1 MKLRK
6 KIVVCL
12 MALIFGT
19 IVSVTVTGCGKDLDV
34 RGGIADQTWLYGM
47 CYVQSERSYD
57 PAYDAEAEVQLMAN
71 LGVKTVRTWMQIR
84 ELLLSPTQV
93 NEETCGQAH
102 ALLALYARHGIRA
115 VGVSHTNFNSGTSQS
130 GKVGRDVS
138 PGSEYIA
145 WLEDYYT
152 AWKTLVAEFPEV
164 EYWEI
169 DNETNNSVF
178 MNNIYGEAVFNQ
190 DEMAEISTDI
200 FYYAS
205 RAIHEANPS
214 AQTVMGGLVGF
225 QSGRIKTALEKIYQ
239 NIESGEYGY
248 FYGRESADTA
258 STDPDDYFQVVCWH
272 PYITGAFNRTVFRTL
287 NDEIYEVVLAH
298 EGKHKKVIF
307 SEIGFSN
314 ETYSEQ
320 IAARYITEMFSL
332 IEEEMPYVE
341 SVLYFKLFDFADPSY
356 WTGSYSRYG
365 LFYDPN
371 PERSYTNNESDD
383 VVTPGAPKLQA
394 LAFQQAAG
402 ATGDLTILQPAQEGL

>member
-1 MKLRK
+1 MKINK
-6 KIVVCL
+6 KIAACF
-12 MALIFGT
+12 MALLLG
-19 IVSVTVTGCGKDLDV
+19 VSAFTAFSGCAKELDV
-34 RGGIADQTWLYGM
+34 SGGIGDQAWLYGV
-47 CYVQSERSYD
+47 CYPENERSYD

-84 ELLLSPTQV
+84 DLLVSPTQI
-93 NEETCGQAH
+93 NEEACAKAH
-102 ALLALYARHGIRA
+102 ARLALYAKHGIRA
-115 VGVSHTNFNSGTSQS
+115 VGVSHTNFNAGTSQS
-130 GKVGRDVS
+130 GKVGRNTTA
-138 PGSEYIA
+138 GSDYIA

-152 AWKTLVAEFPEV
+152 AWKTLASEFPEV

-178 MNNIYGEAVFNQ
+178 MNNIFGEAVFNQ
-190 DEMAEISTDI
+190 DEMAAISADM

-205 RAIHEANPS
+205 RGIHEADPS

-239 NIESGEYGY
+239 NIQSGEYGY
-248 FYGRESADTA
+248 FYGQESAESA
-258 STDPDDYFQVVCWH
+258 STDPDDYFQIVCWH
-272 PYITGAFNRTVFRTL
+272 PYITGAFNRTVFQTL
-287 NDEIYEVVLAH
+287 NDEIYEVVLAY

-314 ETYSEQ
+314 ETYSEAL
-320 IAARYITEMFSL
+320 AARYVTEMFQL

-341 SVLYFKLFDFADPSY
+341 SVLYFKMFDYADPSY

-371 PERSYTNNESDD
+371 PARAYTNNESDD
-383 VVTPGAPKLQA
+383 IVTPGAPKPQA

-402 ATGDLTILQPAQEGL
+402 ASGDLTILQPA

>member
-1 MKLRK
+1 MKIRN
-6 KIVVCL
+6 KILAAVL
-12 MALIFGT
+12 AALLGAA
-19 IVSVTVTGCGKDLDV
+19 VLLGCAGCAENLDV
-34 RGGIADQTWLYGM
+34 SGGIGDQAWLYGV
-47 CYVQSERSYD
+47 CYPENERAYD
-57 PAYDAEAEVQLMAN
+57 GNYDAEAEVQLMAN

-84 ELLLSPTQV
+84 DLLVSPTQI
-93 NEETCGQAH
+93 NEAACAEAH

-115 VGVSHTNFNSGTSQS
+115 VGVSHTNFNAGTSQS
-130 GKVGRDVS
+130 GKIARDPS
-138 PGSEYIA
+138 AGSEYIA

-164 EYWEI
+164 DYWEI

-190 DEMAEISTDI
+190 DEMAAISTDL

-205 RAIHEANPS
+205 RGIHESNPD

-225 QSGRIKTALEKIYQ
+225 QSGRIKTALERIYQ
-239 NIESGEYGY
+239 NIQSGGYGY
-248 FYGRESADTA
+248 FYGREPAESS
-258 STDPDDYFQVVCWH
+258 STDADDYFQIVCWH

-287 NDEIYEVVLAH
+287 NDEIYEVVLAY

-314 ETYSEQ
+314 ETYSETL
-320 IAARYITEMFSL
+320 AARYITEMFSV

-341 SVLYFKLFDFADPSY
+341 SVLYFKLFDYADPSY

-371 PERSYTNNESDD
+371 PDRSYTNNETDD
-383 VVTPGAPKLQA
+383 IVTPGAPKPQA
-394 LAFQQAAG
+394 FAFQQAAG
-402 ATGDLTILQPAQEGL
+402 AAGDLTILQPA